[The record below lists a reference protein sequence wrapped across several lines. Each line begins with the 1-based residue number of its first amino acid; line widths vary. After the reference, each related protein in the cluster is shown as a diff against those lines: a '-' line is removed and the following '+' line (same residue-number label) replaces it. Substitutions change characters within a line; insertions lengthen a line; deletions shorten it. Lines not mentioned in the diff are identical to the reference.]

1 MAVERRGWRWGGER
15 IRVVGKMQYENES
28 AGVGEGGQWR
38 CGERTRGQRWG
49 EEGRGEGGTGN
60 RERGSVWLREVGCL
74 GKVEDGL
81 DGDGCVGGEVQREAR
96 IVEAL
101 HRGSGQSFYHP
112 RVLYSVYEGTR
123 HHQNS
128 EEEER
133 EGGKE

>member
-1 MAVERRGWRWGGER
+1 MRGEDERTEVGRRGERRGGER
-15 IRVVGKMQYENES
+15 R
-28 AGVGEGGQWR
+28 
-38 CGERTRGQRWG
+38 
-49 EEGRGEGGTGN
+49 N
-60 RERGSVWLREVGCL
+60 RERGSEWLRVVGCL

-101 HRGSGQSFYHP
+101 HRDSGQSFYHR

-133 EGGKE
+133 EGGKELGKAGGREER